1 MDWIKIIIISI
12 LGLIPLFWI
21 ELILIVTEQYFLA
34 SVLASGMMIG
44 YALLAVVSYKKEIE
58 KTL

>member
-21 ELILIVTEQYFLA
+21 ELILIITEHYFFA
-34 SVLASGMMIG
+34 SVLASCMMIG
-44 YALLAVVSYKKEIE
+44 YALLAVISYAKEID
-58 KTL
+58 KPC